1 MPLTQEG
8 AHVVGQRGRIEGHPR
23 EASGGGLADAQAGDA
38 CGVET
43 GFPSA
48 DSRDDFARARRRA
61 VLARLAARLRM
72 REGDVDVLLPFD
84 EVVGAL
90 GHRGEQHLPGVHM
103 VELDSIVG
111 SVDRRS
117 GFDRQFRPTS
127 DLTRR
132 RFERLALAVRRGEDL
147 PPVDLYRVGEVH
159 FVRDGHHRVAVLRAL
174 GREVIAARVTLVR
187 TAIGAGSDLR
197 VSDLPLK
204 GHERLFRE
212 RVPLPPALR
221 DRVQLREP
229 EDWAVLAEG
238 VEAWGFRRMQERGEW
253 MDRAQVAL
261 AWFTDEYEPVLSML
275 REAGLHPGDGAED
288 ASVYLRFAKDRYLVL
303 RTHRWDDDVIERLA
317 LLRPRGRRRD

>member
-1 MPLTQEG
+1 MRACVQARAGEG
-8 AHVVGQRGRIEGHPR
+8 SSV
-23 EASGGGLADAQAGDA
+23 D
-38 CGVET
+38 T
-43 GFPSA
+43 GFPAA
-48 DSRDDFARARRRA
+48 DSRDDFARARRSA
-61 VLARLAARLRM
+61 VLARLGARLRM

-90 GHRGEQHLPGVHM
+90 GHRGEQHLPGVQT
-103 VELDSIVG
+103 VDLDSIVG
-111 SVDRRS
+111 SVDRLT

-174 GREVIAARVTLVR
+174 GREVVAARVTLVR
-187 TAIGAGSDLR
+187 TAVGAGADLR
-197 VSDLPLK
+197 ISDLPLK

-221 DRVQLREP
+221 DRVVLAVP
-229 EDWAVLAEG
+229 NDWALLAEG
-238 VEAWGFRRMQERGEW
+238 VEAWGFRRMQERREL

-261 AWFTDEYEPVLSML
+261 AWFSDEFEPVLSML
-275 REAGLHPGDGAED
+275 REAGLHPGDGARD
-288 ASVYLRFAKDRYLVL
+288 AEVYLRFAKDRYLVL
-303 RTHRWDDDVIERLA
+303 RTHRWDDHVLEQLS
-317 LLRPRGRRRD
+317 LLHGRRRD